1 MNSRDRREL
10 VELLRKHEGLSKQA
24 ALRAVSESA
33 PDSLE
38 AALAKL
44 RIVELESSGQLP
56 LPVPAPSVAAA
67 EAVSPPARPK
77 KVPYTLLL
85 PPAML
90 EALKALSD
98 VDGAPVSHHI
108 RQAIKGYLKR

>member
-33 PDSLE
+33 ADSLE

-44 RIVELESSGQLP
+44 RMVDLESSGQLV

-67 EAVSPPARPK
+67 EAGSPQPRPK
-77 KVPYTLLL
+77 KGPYTLLL

-90 EALKALSD
+90 EALKAPSD
-98 VDGAPVSHHI
+98 EDGAPVSHHI